1 MSFSLGS
8 FMSFVAKRF
17 AFSPGFVE
25 RANRAMIDGRV
36 VVVAKQVDRPAV
48 VSSIIR
54 SARLSETEIRANFSE
69 ALKTAESI

>member
-1 MSFSLGS
+1 MS
-8 FMSFVAKRF
+8 VAIKRF

-25 RANRAMIDGRV
+25 RANRAMIDGQ
-36 VVVAKQVDRPAV
+36 VVAVANRVDRPAA

-54 SARLSETEIRANFSE
+54 SARLSETQIRESFSE